1 MESISIDLSGKSALV
16 TGGGRGIGR
25 EIALALAGAGAD
37 VAVSDIDE
45 ETVHTTAEEIKALG
59 RESLAIKADVSS
71 SESVSSMVAAF
82 LETFGTIDILINNA
96 GITRDTLLLRMKEA
110 DWDAVLSVNLKSAFL
125 CCKEVARPMMKARE
139 GKIVNISS
147 IVGIIGNA
155 GQANYSAAKAG
166 MIGLTKSLARELA
179 GRSITV
185 NAVAPGFIQT
195 AMTDKLSE
203 QDKQAFI
210 DNIPL
215 KRIGLPKDIANAVL
229 FLVSPLAGYIT
240 GQVLT
245 IDGGL
250 VM

>member
-1 MESISIDLSGKSALV
+1 MEKIAVDLSGKCALV

-25 EIALALAGAGAD
+25 EIALTLASAGAD

-45 ETVHTTAEEIKALG
+45 ETAKETSEDIKALG
-59 RESLAIKADVSS
+59 RRSLAIKADVSDS
-71 SESVSSMVAAF
+71 DSVSSMVSSF
-82 LETFGTIDILINNA
+82 LETFGKIDILINNA
-96 GITRDTLLLRMKEA
+96 GITRDTLLIRMKEA
-110 DWDAVLSVNLKSAFL
+110 DWDVVLNVNLKSAFL
-125 CCKEVARPMMKARE
+125 CCKEVTRPMMKARE
-139 GKIVNISS
+139 GKIVNVSS
-147 IVGIIGNA
+147 IVGITGNA

-166 MIGLTKSLARELA
+166 LIGLTKTLARELA
-179 GRSITV
+179 GRSINI

-203 QDKQAFI
+203 QDKQTFI
-210 DNIPL
+210 ESIPM
-215 KRIGLPKDIANAVL
+215 KRIGLPKDVAHAIL
-229 FLVSPLAGYIT
+229 FLVSPLADYIT

>member
-1 MESISIDLSGKSALV
+1 MEKIAVDLSGKCALV

-25 EIALALAGAGAD
+25 EIALTLASAGAD

-45 ETVHTTAEEIKALG
+45 DTAQKTSEDIKALE
-59 RESLAIKADVSS
+59 RSSLAIKADVSDS
-71 SESVSSMVAAF
+71 DSVSSMVSSF
-82 LETFGTIDILINNA
+82 LETFGKIDILINNA
-96 GITRDTLLLRMKEA
+96 GITRDTLLVRMKEA
-110 DWDAVLSVNLKSAFL
+110 DWDAVLNVNLKSAFL

-139 GKIVNISS
+139 GKIVNVSS
-147 IVGIIGNA
+147 IVGITGNA

-166 MIGLTKSLARELA
+166 MIGLTKTLARELA
-179 GRSITV
+179 GRSINV

-203 QDKQAFI
+203 QDKQTFI
-210 DNIPL
+210 DSIPL
-215 KRIGLPKDIANAVL
+215 KRIGLPKDVAHAIL
-229 FLVSPLAGYIT
+229 FLVSPLADYIT